1 MRLLRLFA
9 RQSTWASQAGGT
21 GSPAAGSREDLT
33 WGCSGAA
40 QGALA
45 PAPPAAS
52 CSSPHRSAEA
62 LDVNSRTRATRRG
75 KRPSQGTAVG
85 QLHLLVSAPR
95 GGPVAWRPSLAP
107 RGVGSLQEFPQ
118 RNPEAGE
125 GWFKVTFDSSRR
137 LFGFCFGRLGPRGP
151 QLLRLGFTSSDQR
164 SRGTPTTA
172 VLALILP
179 LPGPPTSTRILVYT
193 ASPTP
198 RPSGS
203 WSALLAVGRGG
214 GVWGAL
220 SPAPLGAGVGSGR
233 LFYTVGAELIVPRQP
248 GTRGEAL
255 TL

>member
-172 VLALILP
+172 VLAP
-179 LPGPPTSTRILVYT
+179 HPAAAWSTHVHPDPGLHCLTHPTSIRILVCT
-193 ASPTP
+193 ACGRAGRRCLGSPVSSPTWG
-198 RPSGS
+198 RCGKWEAVLYS
-203 WSALLAVGRGG
+203 WG
-214 GVWGAL
+214 
-220 SPAPLGAGVGSGR
+220 
-233 LFYTVGAELIVPRQP
+233 
-248 GTRGEAL
+248 
-255 TL
+255 